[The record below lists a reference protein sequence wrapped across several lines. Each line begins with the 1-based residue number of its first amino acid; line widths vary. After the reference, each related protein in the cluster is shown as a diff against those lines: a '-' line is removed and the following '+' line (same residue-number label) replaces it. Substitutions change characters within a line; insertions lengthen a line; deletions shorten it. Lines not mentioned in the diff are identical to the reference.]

1 MSFLRKIYQ
10 FDFMGHKKWYFLL
23 SGIVI
28 TVGLVSLFVRGGGD
42 PRDGLNYGLEFQE
55 GTRIEVAFEQP
66 ATLADVR
73 EVVADV
79 GRESA
84 QIQESSAVGGTSLPG
99 FQIQVET
106 LTPAQQAELKSA
118 LDEAFTIASDNGS
131 EVYSLR
137 TVGPTFG
144 GEVVTSSYKAALLA
158 LLLIV
163 VYVTFRFDWKFAVGA
178 LSAEFHDLLVM
189 VGVYSLSGREVTTAT
204 VAAVLTILGYSLYDA
219 VIISDRI
226 RENSAKFT
234 RMPYAD
240 MVNRSLSE
248 TLTRSLITS
257 FTTLLPVLC
266 LLFFGGTTLTDFAF
280 ALTVGIISGAYSTI
294 FISSPIVTLLK
305 EREPQY
311 RRLATRADQQ
321 G

>member
-1 MSFLRKIYQ
+1 MSFLRRIYS

-28 TVGLVSLFVRGGGD
+28 GIGLVSLFVRGGGD
-42 PRDGLNYGLEFQE
+42 PRDGLQYGLEFRE

-66 ATLADVR
+66 ATVAEVRDVIGAAGHA
-73 EVVADV
+73 E
-79 GRESA
+79 A

-99 FQIQVET
+99 FQIQIET
-106 LTPAQQAELKSA
+106 LAPTEQVELKSA
-118 LDEAFTIASDNGS
+118 LDEAFTIATEGGS

-163 VYVTFRFDWKFAVGA
+163 AYVTFRFDWKFAVGA
-178 LSAEFHDLLVM
+178 LAAEFHDVLVL
-189 VGVYSLSGREVTTAT
+189 VGVYSLSGREVTTST
-204 VAAVLTILGYSLYDA
+204 VAAVLTILGYSLYDS

-226 RENSAKFT
+226 RENSTKYS
-234 RMPYAD
+234 RLPYGE
-240 MVNRSLSE
+240 MVDRSLSE

-280 ALTVGIISGAYSTI
+280 ALMIGIISGAYSTI
-294 FISSPIVTLLK
+294 FIASPIVTILK

-311 RRLATRADQQ
+311 RRLAAKAEQA
-321 G
+321 

>member
-1 MSFLRKIYQ
+1 MSFLRRIYS

-42 PRDGLNYGLEFQE
+42 PRDGLNYGLEFKE

-66 ATLADVR
+66 ATVAGVR
-73 EVVADV
+73 EVVAAA
-79 GRESA
+79 GHETA

-106 LTPAQQAELKSA
+106 LTPAEQADLKAA
-118 LDEAFTIASDNGS
+118 LDEAFTIATDNGS
-131 EVYSLR
+131 EVYALR

-158 LLLIV
+158 IVLIV

-178 LSAEFHDLLVM
+178 LTAEFHDLLVM

-204 VAAVLTILGYSLYDA
+204 VAAVLTILGYSLYDS

-226 RENSAKFT
+226 RENSAKLT

-257 FTTLLPVLC
+257 FTTLLPVLS

-294 FISSPIVTLLK
+294 FIASPIVTLLK
-305 EREPQY
+305 QREPQY
-311 RRLATRADQQ
+311 RRLAARADQQ
-321 G
+321 A

>member
-1 MSFLRKIYQ
+1 MSFLRRIYS
-10 FDFMGHKKWYFLL
+10 FDFMGHKRWYFAL
-23 SGIVI
+23 SGTVI
-28 TVGLVSLFVRGGGD
+28 AVGLISLFVRGGGD
-42 PRDGLNYGLEFQE
+42 PRDGLKYGLEFKE
-55 GTRIEVAFEQP
+55 GTRIAVAFEKSP
-66 ATLADVR
+66 SLAEVR
-73 EVVADV
+73 AVVAEA
-79 GRESA
+79 GQTSA
-84 QIQESSAVGGTSLPG
+84 QIQESDAVGGTSMPG

-106 LTPAQQAELKSA
+106 LTPAEQTELKTA
-118 LDEAFTIASDNGS
+118 LDEAFTIASDDGS
-131 EVYSLR
+131 EVYALE

-144 GEVVTSSYKAALLA
+144 GEVVSSSYKAALLA
-158 LLLIV
+158 LILIV
-163 VYVTFRFDWKFAVGA
+163 GYVTIRFDWKFAVGA
-178 LSAEFHDLLVM
+178 LTAEFHDLLVM

-204 VAAVLTILGYSLYDA
+204 VAAVLTILGYSLYDS

-226 RENSAKFT
+226 RENSKKLT

-280 ALTVGIISGAYSTI
+280 ALTVGIVSGAYSTI
-294 FISSPIVTLLK
+294 FIASPVVTLLK
-305 EREPQY
+305 QREPQY
-311 RRLATRADQQ
+311 RRLAARADQ